1 MEFLCVIEWSKI
13 QKKNEMQ
20 IFLTFHYFG
29 GAVDKVLAVGGEVAA
44 EPAGTSFFEG
54 LEEEVG
60 LVFQAELVADSQLIE
75 GEEVRVE
82 VGIVVV
88 QGGFN
93 LFGDRVGE
101 GYATGVFF

>member
-1 MEFLCVIEWSKI
+1 
-13 QKKNEMQ
+13 MQ

-44 EPAGTSFFEG
+44 EPAGASFPKGFKK
-54 LEEEVG
+54 LVG
-60 LVFQAELVADSQLIE
+60 LVFQAELVADSQLVE
-75 GEEVRVE
+75 GEAVGIE
-82 VGIVVV
+82 VGIITV

>member
-29 GAVDKVLAVGGEVAA
+29 GAVDEILAMGGEVAA
-44 EPAGTSFFEG
+44 EPAGASFLDGFKK
-54 LEEEVG
+54 LFG

-82 VGIVVV
+82 VGIIAV